1 MDLKQLL
8 ATRDR
13 YIREALVK
21 TLAKNPALA
30 RDVFLCHSSADKPF
44 VRRLASDLERL
55 AIRPWLD
62 AWELAPGDSLL
73 EKIGDGLN
81 TAKYFC
87 IILSKAHRGSRF
99 GLGRLFAH
107 GDLRLVIL
115 HLIAEQPRHGYD
127 IIKAIEDQV
136 GGTYSPSAGVV
147 YPTLTMLEE
156 LGYVTVSTGDGAK
169 KLHTITAE
177 GQAYLDSYR
186 PTLDALLARMAEANR
201 TYGGGPTPQILRAME
216 NLKLALQLRLSRGP
230 LSEEQINAVAAAIDG
245 AAVSVERT

>member
-1 MDLKQLL
+1 MPHP
-8 ATRDR
+8 RSHDR
-13 YIREALVK
+13 
-21 TLAKNPALA
+21 
-30 RDVFLCHSSADKPF
+30 HSRRFAHEGDDSDD
-44 VRRLASDLERL
+44 VRRGR
-55 AIRPWLD
+55 RHRH
-62 AWELAPGDSLL
+62 
-73 EKIGDGLN
+73 
-81 TAKYFC
+81 
-87 IILSKAHRGSRF
+87 HRGGRF

-177 GQAYLDSYR
+177 GRAYLDTYR
-186 PTLDALLARMAEANR
+186 PTVDALLARMAEANR
-201 TYGGGPTPQILRAME
+201 THGGGPAPQILRAME
-216 NLKLALQLRLSRGP
+216 NLKLALQLRLARGP

>member
-1 MDLKQLL
+1 MPHSYCHG
-8 ATRDR
+8 RDARR
-13 YIREALVK
+13 YAREDD
-21 TLAKNPALA
+21 N
-30 RDVFLCHSSADKPF
+30 RDD
-44 VRRLASDLERL
+44 VRR
-55 AIRPWLD
+55 
-62 AWELAPGDSLL
+62 G
-73 EKIGDGLN
+73 GG
-81 TAKYFC
+81 
-87 IILSKAHRGSRF
+87 HRHRRGGRF

-136 GGTYSPSAGVV
+136 GGAYSPSAGVV

-169 KLHTITAE
+169 KLHTITTE
-177 GQAYLDSYR
+177 GRAYLDAYR
-186 PTLDALLARMAEANR
+186 PTVDALLARMADANR
-201 TYGGGPTPQILRAME
+201 TYGGGPAPQILRAME
-216 NLKLALQLRLSRGP
+216 NLRLALRLRLARGP